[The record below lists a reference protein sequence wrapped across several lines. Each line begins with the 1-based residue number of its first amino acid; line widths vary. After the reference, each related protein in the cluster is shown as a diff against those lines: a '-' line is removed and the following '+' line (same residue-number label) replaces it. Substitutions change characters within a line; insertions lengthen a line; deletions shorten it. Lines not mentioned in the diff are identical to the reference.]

1 MEKGRTQATK
11 LIFPIMYQG
20 YNNLDEREANYFTLS
35 KKEALN
41 YGQNVRVVM
50 IELHNP
56 LLKRSDDY
64 YTLQNEFREIDKDH
78 KWGDILDNSTEGI
91 KRQQRFFDFLEK
103 KGYDGITYI
112 HQGCFFYPSSDS
124 QYVVCFRKKT
134 FKVLSDGQISGMASW
149 FIKELNTHS
158 TEHNKRIWVHNL
170 KMIYE
175 NHNVLEEEMGLIKE
189 KLEEE
194 GVLDGDIPIEFYHK
208 RLHESVLCCAKTLIG
223 KKCTRK
229 TLNGNGLC
237 WQHND

>member
-1 MEKGRTQATK
+1 MKQTR

-41 YGQNVRVVM
+41 YGQNVRVAM

-64 YTLQNEFREIDKDH
+64 YALQNEFKEIDKDH

-112 HQGCFFYPSSDS
+112 HQGCFFYPSIDS
-124 QYVVCFRKKT
+124 QYVVCFKKKS
-134 FKVLSDGQISGMASW
+134 FKVLTDDQLGGMAGW
-149 FIKELNTHS
+149 FIKELNTHA
-158 TEHNKRIWVHNL
+158 TENHSKIWIHNL
-170 KMIYE
+170 KMIYD
-175 NHNVLEEEMGLIKE
+175 NHNVSEEEREWIRE
-189 KLEEE
+189 KIEEE
-194 GVLDGDIPIEFYHK
+194 GFLDGNIPIEFYHE
-208 RLHESVLCCAKTLIG
+208 RLHKSVVCCAKTFVG

-237 WQHND
+237 WQHTD